1 MMMSLTLSHSI
12 NASRDFQMNNLRRGV
27 ITPIPQKSQ
36 YVSKKDTRNISSP
49 SIKKC
54 KDFFKRVVYQ

>member
-1 MMMSLTLSHSI
+1 MMSLTLSHSI
-12 NASRDFQMNNLRRGV
+12 NASREFQMNNLRRGV
-27 ITPIPQKSQ
+27 ITPIPQK

-54 KDFFKRVVYQ
+54 KDFFKRVVSQ